1 MIRLL
6 FLLVTL
12 VTSQSSLSQNIVKGN
27 ITDVESNSP
36 LSSSY
41 IFITELNKGTIPNE
55 DGSFEFSILGNGT
68 YHIQFSHLGYETK
81 LETITFENELKEISL
96 NIQLKK
102 RLVEINEVVVT
113 SSYINLQEN
122 NTYEVEVIDKDDIQR
137 NGGFS
142 VMDIINKVPGVDAT
156 TTGPMVSRPVIRGLS
171 SNRVLTVSD
180 GARFETQQWDDEH
193 GIGINEAGI
202 DKIEIIKGPASLLYG
217 SEAMG
222 GVIYF
227 IKSKPAPVGT
237 IKGNVMSQMST
248 NNLGWRALAN
258 VDGANEKINWG
269 FSGLGKL
276 FSDYFIDNQSFR
288 VPNTRLLE
296 YGAKTYIGTNKKWGS
311 TNLTYTFNQAFYG
324 ILDGKDIV
332 KDANGNIINTD
343 EEKEKYP
350 FEIEA
355 PFHSVVDNRLTSS
368 TTLLAGKSKFDIILN
383 YQNNHRA
390 ENEELAGVKKG
401 YRYVDMILQSYT
413 YNVKWYTP
421 TWKRFSTIIGS
432 QGMYQTNKNVS
443 GAQTVLVP
451 DATINDF
458 GLFAVTKYDINNFN
472 FSLGARYDA
481 RNLDTDNT
489 SGFNYNIP
497 AISRNY
503 DNVSSSIGIA
513 YTIEKALTLRA
524 SYASGFRSPNLNEL
538 TSNGFKLESQR
549 FEVGDSNFKKE
560 TNNQFDLNV
569 IYNNDNVTI
578 EGSFFVNNINNYI
591 YITPTGNMV
600 PSNIDPSV
608 NVPEYKFH
616 QSDAE
621 ITGGEARLDIHP
633 KAVKWFRFETKYST
647 LVGKRSNDYSYL
659 PMMTPTKLTNTV
671 FFNLN
676 NFRKF
681 TNSSIN
687 LGLLS
692 TFDQNQVG
700 ENELKT
706 AGYSLVN
713 LGLETT
719 FKNTIFTLSAN
730 NIFDKQYLNHM
741 SRFRSFE
748 IVEPGLNIAFS
759 VKIPLDFN

>member
-1 MIRLL
+1 MKIFFQILIL
-6 FLLVTL
+6 F
-12 VTSQSSLSQNIVKGN
+12 SFQYFFGQNIVKGN
-27 ITDVESNSP
+27 ITDIESSSP
-36 LSSSY
+36 LSNSY
-41 IFITELNKGTIPNE
+41 IFINELNKGTAPNE

-102 RLVEINEVVVT
+102 QLVEINEVVVT

-122 NTYEVEVIDKDDIQR
+122 NTYEIEVIDKDDIQK

-180 GARFETQQWDDEH
+180 GVRFETQQWDDEH

-222 GVIYF
+222 GVVNF

-237 IKGNVMSQMST
+237 IKGNVMTQMST

-258 VDGANEKINWG
+258 VDGANENINWG
-269 FSGLGKL
+269 ISGLGKL

-296 YGAKTYIGTNKKWGS
+296 YGAKAYIGTNKKWGS
-311 TNLTYTFNQAFYG
+311 TNLTYTYNQAFYG

-355 PFHSVVDNRLTSS
+355 PFHTVIDNRLTSS
-368 TTLLAGKSKFDIILN
+368 TTLLSGKSKFDIILN
-383 YQNNHRA
+383 YQNNHRT

-401 YRYVDMILQSYT
+401 YKYVDMILQSYT

-421 TWKRFSTIIGS
+421 IWKKFSTIIGS

-458 GLFAVTKYDINNFN
+458 GFFAVTKYDISNFN
-472 FSLGARYDA
+472 FSFGVRYDT
-481 RNLDTDNT
+481 RNLNTDDT
-489 SGFNYNIP
+489 SGLNYNIP
-497 AISRNY
+497 AISRSY
-503 DNVSSSIGIA
+503 DNISSSLGIA

-538 TSNGFKLESQR
+538 TSNGFKLESRR
-549 FEVGDSNFKKE
+549 FEVGNSNFKKE
-560 TNNQFDLNV
+560 TNNQFDFNA
-569 IYNNDNVTI
+569 IYNNNNITL

-591 YITPTGNMV
+591 YIAPTGSMV

-608 NVPEYKFH
+608 NVPEYKFY

-633 KAVKWFRFETKYST
+633 KSVKWLRFETKYST
-647 LVGKRSNDYSYL
+647 LVGKRANDNSYL
-659 PMMTPTKLTNTV
+659 PMMTPTKLTNTL

-676 NFRKF
+676 DFGKF
-681 TNSSIN
+681 SNSSIN
-687 LGLLS
+687 IGLLS
-692 TFDQNQVG
+692 TFDQNQVAL
-700 ENELKT
+700 NELKT
-706 AGYSLVN
+706 QGYSIVN
-713 LGLETT
+713 LGLGTT
-719 FKNTIFTLSAN
+719 YKKTIFTLTAN

-748 IVEPGLNIAFS
+748 IFEPGLNIALS
-759 VKIPLDFN
+759 VKIPLDFK

>member
-1 MIRLL
+1 
-6 FLLVTL
+6 
-12 VTSQSSLSQNIVKGN
+12 
-27 ITDVESNSP
+27 
-36 LSSSY
+36 
-41 IFITELNKGTIPNE
+41 
-55 DGSFEFSILGNGT
+55 
-68 YHIQFSHLGYETK
+68 
-81 LETITFENELKEISL
+81 
-96 NIQLKK
+96 
-102 RLVEINEVVVT
+102 
-113 SSYINLQEN
+113 
-122 NTYEVEVIDKDDIQR
+122 
-137 NGGFS
+137 
-142 VMDIINKVPGVDAT
+142 
-156 TTGPMVSRPVIRGLS
+156 
-171 SNRVLTVSD
+171 
-180 GARFETQQWDDEH
+180 
-193 GIGINEAGI
+193 
-202 DKIEIIKGPASLLYG
+202 
-217 SEAMG
+217 
-222 GVIYF
+222 
-227 IKSKPAPVGT
+227 
-237 IKGNVMSQMST
+237 
-248 NNLGWRALAN
+248 
-258 VDGANEKINWG
+258 
-269 FSGLGKL
+269 
-276 FSDYFIDNQSFR
+276 
-288 VPNTRLLE
+288 
-296 YGAKTYIGTNKKWGS
+296 
-311 TNLTYTFNQAFYG
+311 
-324 ILDGKDIV
+324 
-332 KDANGNIINTD
+332 
-343 EEKEKYP
+343 
-350 FEIEA
+350 
-355 PFHSVVDNRLTSS
+355 
-368 TTLLAGKSKFDIILN
+368 
-383 YQNNHRA
+383 
-390 ENEELAGVKKG
+390 
-401 YRYVDMILQSYT
+401 MILQSYT